1 MKVFWLAFGLL
12 TFSLAIFGAVL
23 PLLPTVPFLLLSA
36 FGFARSSD
44 RLHNWLISHRIF
56 GPSIRDWRES
66 GTIGR
71 RSKII
76 ASLSILLAFSV
87 SLWLRMS
94 IVILLLQGVVLCA
107 VALFIWT
114 RPEGRPSKDDKDRQ
128 VDPASHNSP

>member
-1 MKVFWLAFGLL
+1 MKVFWLGFGLL
-12 TFSLAIFGAVL
+12 TFVLAIIGAVL

-56 GPSIRDWRES
+56 GPPISDWRDS
-66 GTIGR
+66 GAIGR
-71 RSKII
+71 RAKII

-87 SLWLRMS
+87 SLWWRVNP
-94 IVILLLQGVVLCA
+94 VILLVQGFVLCA

-114 RPEGRPSKDDKDRQ
+114 RPEGRPSKDGKDRQ
-128 VDPASHNSP
+128 VDPESRSSP